1 MASHFCKDRCF
12 LPRRPPPDSPTPSHL
27 PAEGAGL
34 EPGELQRRHPGDSS
48 NPQTLPDFSASLH
61 PCGKKSPPSPRAT
74 SRRDSP
80 AETLGRREYPLQTTP
95 PLRLCAPAGK
105 NPRPH
110 RVPPP
115 DGILPQRRWD
125 AGNTHS
131 RQSPLCA
138 PAGDFPAPK
147 SRARSSQSPV
157 SKRQLDGVSLHPTNR
172 WGVQVPRFKFQGRWG
187 VLVLLLVLEPMN
199 PLSRRVSFSRSSTST
214 KRAQLET

>member
-12 LPRRPPPDSPTPSHL
+12 LPRLPPPDSPTPSHL

-34 EPGELQRRHPGDSS
+34 DPGELQRRHPGDSS

-61 PCGKKSPPSPRAT
+61 PCGKKSPPLPRAT
-74 SRRDSP
+74 SRRGPP

-95 PLRLCAPAGK
+95 PLR
-105 NPRPH
+105 
-110 RVPPP
+110 
-115 DGILPQRRWD
+115 
-125 AGNTHS
+125 
-131 RQSPLCA
+131 LCA

-172 WGVQVPRFKFQGRWG
+172 WGVPSPKIQVSRPLGRTRTRTHEPSQQTS
-187 VLVLLLVLEPMN
+187 VLLPIEYEYRP
-199 PLSRRVSFSRSSTST
+199 
-214 KRAQLET
+214 AG

>member
-12 LPRRPPPDSPTPSHL
+12 LPRLPPPDSPTPSHL

-48 NPQTLPDFSASLH
+48 NPQTLPDFSASLR
-61 PCGKKSPPSPRAT
+61 PCGKKSPPLPRAT
-74 SRRDSP
+74 SRRGPP

-105 NPRPH
+105 KSPPH

-131 RQSPLCA
+131 RQRPLRV
-138 PAGDFPAPK
+138 PAPLRETYPPPRAGREVP
-147 SRARSSQSPV
+147 SRQFPSASS
-157 SKRQLDGVSLHPTNR
+157 T
-172 WGVQVPRFKFQGRWG
+172 
-187 VLVLLLVLEPMN
+187 E
-199 PLSRRVSFSRSSTST
+199 SRSTPRTAGESKSQDSSF
-214 KRAQLET
+214 KAAGAYSYSYSYSNP